1 MSDTKTDFLKASDLI
16 TVSSK
21 FCKICRKVL
30 PESFALSD
38 HNCQRVSTVDKYAV
52 GVKRKLHEIISDNKK
67 NEKHLVKAPKMKSDC
82 NESLNVVTTG
92 SLKETLYPALEIAA
106 KKC

>member
-1 MSDTKTDFLKASDLI
+1 MSDTKTDFLKASDVK

-21 FCKICRKVL
+21 FCKNCRKVL

-52 GVKRKLHEIISDNKK
+52 GVERKLHEILSDN
-67 NEKHLVKAPKMKSDC
+67 EKGYLT
-82 NESLNVVTTG
+82 L
-92 SLKETLYPALEIAA
+92 LKLMIVMRA
-106 KKC
+106 